1 MVATED
7 VVGAVDRD
15 PPHSPAVFPLG
26 AGLRT
31 SPAARPVDQLPDLAV
46 VQPGGAPANFEVE
59 GPGARPA
66 VPAVRD
72 LQRIKVPVLERLTA
86 A

>member
-1 MVATED
+1 VVATEE

-15 PPHSPAVFPLG
+15 PPHSPAVVPLG

-31 SPAARPVDQLPDLAV
+31 GPAARLVDQLPDLAA
-46 VQPGGAPANFEVE
+46 VQPDGAPANFEVE